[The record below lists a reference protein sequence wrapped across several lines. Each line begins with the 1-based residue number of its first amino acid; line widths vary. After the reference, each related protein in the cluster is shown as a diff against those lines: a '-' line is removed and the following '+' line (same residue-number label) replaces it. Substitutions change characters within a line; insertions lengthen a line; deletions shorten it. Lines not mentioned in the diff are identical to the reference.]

1 MYYLHSVFSPLAF
14 LIQFD
19 NLCLLIEVF
28 RPVILNVIVGMVG
41 LNLPS
46 CCFLFISSVLCS
58 FSSHYWINWN
68 TLFYSPF
75 ISSVVLFIIPLC
87 FIFSVVAI
95 GLSICIFDLW
105 MTDWM

>member
-46 CCFLFISSVLCS
+46 CCFLFISSVLFS
-58 FSSHYWINWN
+58 FSSHYWINRN

-87 FIFSVVAI
+87 FIFSVVAV
-95 GLSICIFDLW
+95 GLSICIFNLW